1 MAVKPDALYP
11 LYVVILNWNLPEDT
25 IQCVESVQASRVQ
38 DLEAGPILTEGE
50 QCRIVVVDNGSS
62 DDSVARLRER
72 FGDRIKLLTNPRNL
86 GFAGGVNSGIALALS
101 QGAQSVLVLNND
113 TVVDRGMIRH
123 LVSVAESRPQAG
135 IVGPVIYYFDEP
147 DRIWRFADRESPW
160 LPVPLRVPDRV
171 VAEAAG
177 VPFQVDYVTACGMLV
192 RREVL
197 EAIGLFDTRY
207 FMYFEDADYC
217 RRARDAGYEIWCA
230 PEAKM
235 WHKVSLSAQKTQAV
249 TQYAQSWGRV
259 QFYKQHL
266 RGLSWLLALVY
277 LVGRSVMSTIRHL
290 LGGER
295 DLIKPLWA
303 GFWDGLLER
312 PPRLSSYV

>member
-1 MAVKPDALYP
+1 MKPDALYP
-11 LYVVILNWNLPEDT
+11 LYVVILNWNLPEET
-25 IQCVESVQASRVQ
+25 IQCVESVQSSRAR
-38 DLEAGPILTEGE
+38 DLAAVSAVTEGE
-50 QCRIVVVDNGSS
+50 PCRIVVVDNGSR

-72 FGDRIKLLTNPRNL
+72 FGDSIKLLTNSTNL
-86 GFAGGVNSGIALALS
+86 GFAGGVNAGLEWALS

-113 TVVDRGMIRH
+113 IVVDRDMIRH

-135 IVGPVIYYFDEP
+135 IAGPVIYYFDEP
-147 DRIWRFADRESPW
+147 DRIWRFADRESRW

-207 FMYFEDADYC
+207 FMYFEDADFC

-235 WHKVSLSAQKTQAV
+235 WHKVSLSAQKIQAV

-259 QFYKQHL
+259 QFYKKHL
-266 RGLSWLLALVY
+266 RGFSWLLALVY
-277 LVGRSVMSTIRHL
+277 LLGRSTMTTVRHL
-290 LGGER
+290 LRGEL
-295 DLIKPLWA
+295 DLLKPLWA
-303 GFWDGLLER
+303 GFLDGQLDR